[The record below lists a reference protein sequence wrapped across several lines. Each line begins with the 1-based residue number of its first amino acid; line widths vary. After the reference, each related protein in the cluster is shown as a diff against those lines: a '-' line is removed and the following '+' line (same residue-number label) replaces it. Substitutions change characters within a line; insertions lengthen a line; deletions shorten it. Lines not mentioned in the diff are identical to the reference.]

1 MRRLAASGV
10 VFISFQNG
18 LGNEDILADAPGRD
32 NVMGGLTYVAGARLT
47 PGRIHY
53 FDRVLSYIGEW
64 TGNIADRA
72 KKIAT
77 CFTAAGL
84 ETKACADIRME
95 IWKKLLGNMPMS
107 AVSGLTNLTST
118 QILKRDDLRIVCNTA
133 LDEALS
139 FAQFQGVPLERD
151 EVVKRLD
158 LMTAAGGTGD
168 NKSSL
173 CLDVLAKRQ
182 SEVDFIY
189 GKTL

>member
-32 NVMGGLTYVAGARLT
+32 NVMGGLTYVAGARLG
-47 PGRIHY
+47 PGRILD
-53 FDRVLSYIGEW
+53 FDRVPSYIDEW
-64 TGNIADRA
+64 TGNISDRA
-72 KKIAT
+72 KKIST

-84 ETKACADIRME
+84 ETKACSDTRTE
-95 IWKKLLGNMPMS
+95 IWKKLLGNMPIS
-107 AVSGLTNLTST
+107 PVSNLTNLTST

-133 LDEALS
+133 LDKALS

-158 LMTAAGGTGD
+158 LMTAPGGTGD
-168 NKSSL
+168 NKSS
-173 CLDVLAKRQ
+173 
-182 SEVDFIY
+182 
-189 GKTL
+189 